1 MTRVLLTEQRYP
13 CSFFD
18 ACKIIFCL
26 SREHRNGCGGGGEGG
41 MRDGFICLI
50 KRSDCVFVLILEA
63 ERGLVRKRRAFG
75 SFEPPCNRK

>member
-1 MTRVLLTEQRYP
+1 
-13 CSFFD
+13 
-18 ACKIIFCL
+18 
-26 SREHRNGCGGGGEGG
+26 

-63 ERGLVRKRRAFG
+63 EHGLVRKRRAFG